1 MIEDIIREAE
11 KMYETT
17 KENTKVK
24 NQDTNLPFLTL
35 EIGTRNTFHRLGD
48 DRIQEWQFTEEISQT
63 NEGLNK
69 DIEQRLN
76 DIDKG
81 KEKLVKY
88 FNVDDY
94 LNHVDE
100 VIKE

>member
-1 MIEDIIREAE
+1 
-11 KMYETT
+11 MYETT

-24 NQDTNLPFLTL
+24 NQDTNLPFLTSM
-35 EIGTRNTFHRLGD
+35 EIGTCNTFNRLGD

-81 KEKLVKY
+81 EEKLVKY
-88 FNVDDY
+88 SNVDDY
-94 LNHVDE
+94 LKHVDE
-100 VIKE
+100 VIE